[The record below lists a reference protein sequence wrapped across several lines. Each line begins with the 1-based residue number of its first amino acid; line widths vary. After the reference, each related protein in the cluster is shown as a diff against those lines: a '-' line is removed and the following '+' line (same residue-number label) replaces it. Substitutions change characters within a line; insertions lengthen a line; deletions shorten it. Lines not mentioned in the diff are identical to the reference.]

1 MGGLYQCQHWHHQHQ
16 QQHQVLNIEW
26 VTMSWK
32 YLIRKSWTWRWWRL
46 ALSNTHRWAPTL
58 RWKYKFQCR
67 LLLRQ
72 LGSPTGDQKYLRDC
86 SSKCH
91 RHDFHCDGDEAHVKP
106 VVSPTSKLDGA
117 MLVVEG
123 EPSDVNLAGGL
134 QSEIFTQQRWER
146 ESPWKCP
153 EECMCRCHLR
163 SPPRW
168 SGTFHR
174 KPRSRCS

>member
-1 MGGLYQCQHWHHQHQ
+1 
-16 QQHQVLNIEW
+16 
-26 VTMSWK
+26 MSWK

-72 LGSPTGDQKYLRDC
+72 LGSPTGDQKYLTDC

-134 QSEIFTQQRWER
+134 QSKQDLYSTKVGKRITLKMPGGMYVQVPSEVTTTLVGNVPSKASLALQLTWDLTFFRWRNRVQSETDVFYQ
-146 ESPWKCP
+146 
-153 EECMCRCHLR
+153 
-163 SPPRW
+163 
-168 SGTFHR
+168 TF
-174 KPRSRCS
+174 